1 MLQKKQ
7 YRKKVEK
14 MNDKCTL
21 TMLHTQTGE
30 IKEFTGYWSWKELYS
45 LIKKYQKGGI
55 WEILN
60 INFNDY
66 GKE

>member
-1 MLQKKQ
+1 
-7 YRKKVEK
+7 

-21 TMLHTQTGE
+21 TMLHIETGE
-30 IKEFTGYWSWKELYS
+30 IKEFIGYWTLKELYNT
-45 LIKKYQKGGI
+45 IKAYQKNNM
-55 WEILN
+55 WKILN